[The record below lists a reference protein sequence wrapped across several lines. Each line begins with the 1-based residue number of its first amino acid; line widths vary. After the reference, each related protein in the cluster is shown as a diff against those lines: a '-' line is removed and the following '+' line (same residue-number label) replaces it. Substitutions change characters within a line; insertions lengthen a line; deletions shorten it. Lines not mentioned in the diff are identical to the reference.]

1 MGPVFP
7 REEWQSAKIRAWPK
21 AARRVPRRRLSTP
34 SPVRIGTTSK
44 HLQCSRCA
52 MLAKRL
58 STELKEQ
65 SWHLMDS
72 RPVSTKSLWPICKTN
87 LTQRGRTKFKLVCE
101 DVQGKNCLTQFY
113 GMNLTTDKLRSMVK
127 KWQTLI
133 EAHVDAKTTDGYL
146 LRVFC
151 IGFTQK

>member
-1 MGPVFP
+1 MTLLSHFETNDQLHHHLNTFIMTNYK
-7 REEWQSAKIRAWPK
+7 RLSATKQKKSWKCYVQVALKFRRLWSNIFRFFLCGRAWPK

-87 LTQRGRTKFKLVCE
+87 L
-101 DVQGKNCLTQFY
+101 
-113 GMNLTTDKLRSMVK
+113 
-127 KWQTLI
+127 
-133 EAHVDAKTTDGYL
+133 
-146 LRVFC
+146 
-151 IGFTQK
+151 

>member
-1 MGPVFP
+1 MGLFPVFP

-87 LTQRGRTKFKLVCE
+87 LTQRGRTRNSSLYAKMCRQELL
-101 DVQGKNCLTQFY
+101 DTI
-113 GMNLTTDKLRSMVK
+113 LRYEPHHRQASFHGEEV
-127 KWQTLI
+127 
-133 EAHVDAKTTDGYL
+133 
-146 LRVFC
+146 
-151 IGFTQK
+151 